1 MALSIK
7 EKHQFGFYNNLR
19 LRIFQVHDGNQL
31 RYLEGEQN
39 VELLCCHPCIKPVIE
54 NFQAVLM
61 FQNPEQKTRA
71 IECLEKIRDAYKQ
84 NLNIQANLA
93 EMYRQTK
100 QTTKEEDCKKNID
113 RILHSP
119 DRDLEKARSLAE
131 QGYILI
137 IDLHSETTDSP
148 EKKIMDFRDQVKEIL
163 ESSRGRIQVA
173 GCESILKDVT
183 TIRKKLLGLHTNCH
197 KETTQERKR
206 AVKTLAEAIKIFE
219 ILIQNDNTILTEVIV
234 WRHYLGKAYHRLSGG
249 SDEILSGLDKK
260 IYIKKAVESFEHVA
274 VHFQSKV
281 TDDKEARI
289 LARTYAY
296 IACIYIQKKHRIKS
310 DEHLGKLKVK
320 DIIAF
325 QEPMR
330 IAALAE
336 EICSK
341 HPDRVTFNRLGIL
354 QEVVKE
360 WSKAEE
366 YYNKSIAVCSDYNWF
381 AYSLLCQLYLNKH
394 VDNFRVDRQ
403 ESRNSEELKKA
414 KEYGIVSLDKRKTST
429 TLCRLAKVCKY
440 MGEWKE
446 AIGYLHTALCSH
458 ECDKHHELY
467 AILAYCEYKTGNFEG
482 AVHIMKIAITIEP
495 QNQKDPL
502 NFKQF
507 LEYLLE
513 NFRVNFKRSKGQI
526 WQRKKKDLEEI
537 CCVLEEAH
545 RKHKQRIK
553 YQWINVINNYPHETV
568 EVLDTLIKQISSD
581 RRDTLIKM
589 GLKALN
595 HHKGEHVK
603 ERARKLEEKR
613 MTNHTHQEPEV
624 SIDQL
629 VGQISEIST
638 TTDDYLFDY
647 YVLFGPSER
656 SWVENIF
663 LDVIGKEFNTTESI
677 LEGLTFKPGHTTEY
691 IYKKCRMFVFVISE
705 DFKTTPRL
713 TALAQELKTLCI
725 DNKEDRIIPVTRDT
739 DMPDFLSTLE
749 PGHADDIFTIR
760 SAILLGLNERKDLH
774 DDDGDADNEDNTSD
788 EEKIEQTDETS
799 LYQRTESE

>member
-1 MALSIK
+1 MALGIK
-7 EKHQFGFYNNLR
+7 EKHFGFYNNLR
-19 LRIFQVHDGNQL
+19 LRIFQVRDGNQL

-39 VELLCCHPCIKPVIE
+39 VELQCCHPCIKPVIE

-93 EMYRQTK
+93 EMYKQTK
-100 QTTKEEDCKKNID
+100 QTKGEEDCKKNIE
-113 RILHSP
+113 RILHSS
-119 DRDLEKARSLAE
+119 DKDLEKARSLAE
-131 QGYILI
+131 QGYILM

-163 ESSRGRIQVA
+163 ESSRGRIQAA

-206 AVKTLAEAIKIFE
+206 AVKKLAEAIKIFE
-219 ILIQNDNTILTEVIV
+219 KIIQNDNTISTEVIV
-234 WRHYLGKAYHRLSGG
+234 WKHYLGKAYHRLSGG

-260 IYIKKAVESFEHVA
+260 IYIKKAVEYFGQVA
-274 VHFQSKV
+274 IHFQSKV
-281 TDDKEARI
+281 TDDKESRI

-296 IACIYIQKKHRIKS
+296 IACIYIQKKHIIKS
-310 DEHLGKLKVK
+310 DEHWGKLKVK
-320 DIIAF
+320 DIIAL

-330 IAALAE
+330 VAALAE
-336 EICSK
+336 EICST

-354 QEVVKE
+354 QAWGKE

-381 AYSLLCQLYLNKH
+381 AYSLLCQLYLDKH
-394 VDNFRVDRQ
+394 VDNFKVSKQ

-414 KEYGIVSLDKRKTST
+414 KEYGEISLDKRKTST

-467 AILAYCEYKTGNFEG
+467 AILAYCYYQTKNVEG
-482 AVHIMKIAITIEP
+482 AVHVMKIAITIEP
-495 QNQKDPL
+495 KNQKDPL
-502 NFKQF
+502 NFRQF
-507 LEYLLE
+507 LEFLLE
-513 NFRVNFKRSKGQI
+513 EFRVNFKKSKGQN

-537 CCVLEEAH
+537 CCVLEEAY

-568 EVLDTLIKQISSD
+568 EVIDTLIKQTSSN

-603 ERARKLEEKR
+603 ERARRLGEK
-613 MTNHTHQEPEV
+613 MTNHTHQDTEV
-624 SIDQL
+624 SIDHPSR
-629 VGQISEIST
+629 QISRNLT
-638 TTDDYLFDY
+638 TTDEEYRFDF

-663 LDVIGKEFNTTESI
+663 MDVIGRDFNMTESR
-677 LEGLTFKPGHTTEY
+677 LEGLAYKRGHNAGNIFKQ
-691 IYKKCRMFVFVISE
+691 CRMFVFVISE
-705 DFKTTPRL
+705 DFKTTPEI
-713 TALAQELKTLCI
+713 ANIAQELKTLCI
-725 DNKEDRIIPVTRDT
+725 DNKEERIIPVTRDT
-739 DMPDFLSTLE
+739 EMPDFLNTLE
-749 PGHADDIFTIR
+749 PGDADDIFAIR
-760 SAILLGLNERKDLH
+760 SAILSGLNERQDLKDE
-774 DDDGDADNEDNTSD
+774 DDDADEEDNTSD
-788 EEKIEQTDETS
+788 EENIEQTDET
-799 LYQRTESE
+799 